1 MPCPG
6 FLQDAEE
13 VPKGPSKPI
22 RVWEETK
29 LPPGNNV
36 KPPLWGMEQ
45 SNLLATCFSS
55 IFSLPPA
62 QTIQGMEA
70 ALNTKTLKAMD
81 EMLKALACED
91 QKSNL
96 VVLQN
101 ILEVWR
107 RGGRKGT
114 RPVAGVGLGNQG
126 SI

>member
-1 MPCPG
+1 M
-6 FLQDAEE
+6 L
-13 VPKGPSKPI
+13 
-22 RVWEETK
+22 
-29 LPPGNNV
+29 NV

-81 EMLKALACED
+81 EMLKALVCED

-101 ILEVWR
+101 ILEFLFPRTTSKEVHGQLRAVVRISWLIILIAGHHKFKYDQNTR
-107 RGGRKGT
+107 DPQARG
-114 RPVAGVGLGNQG
+114 
-126 SI
+126 